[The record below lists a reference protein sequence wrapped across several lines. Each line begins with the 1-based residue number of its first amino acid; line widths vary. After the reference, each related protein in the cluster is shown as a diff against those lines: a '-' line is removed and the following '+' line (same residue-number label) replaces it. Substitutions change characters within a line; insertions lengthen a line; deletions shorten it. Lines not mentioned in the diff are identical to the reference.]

1 MPTVRGGG
9 QNQPVRAGYHNSGDI
24 KKTQKP
30 EYARDDINQ
39 AFAGDEN
46 DGPFSDSKTE
56 HDGSTHL
63 KSRKTEKSKERTPM
77 R

>member
-1 MPTVRGGG
+1 MPNVKGGS
-9 QNQPVRAGYHNSGDI
+9 QVNRAGYHNSGDF
-24 KKTQKP
+24 KKTHKP

-46 DGPFSDSKTE
+46 AGPFGDSKE
-56 HDGSTHL
+56 DSAHSTNV
-63 KSRKTEKSKERTPM
+63 KSRKTEKSKDRTPE